1 MNAGPQR
8 QTMRQGARA
17 DHRLIAEL
25 VEPGSRLLDIGCG
38 DGALLELLAREKNVD
53 GRGIEISQEGV
64 NASVRRGLS
73 VIQGDAET
81 DLADYPDAAFDYV
94 VLSQTLPAIRD
105 PKGVLLELLRIGRS
119 AIVSIPNFGHWRN
132 RLQLLTRGRMPA
144 RAGSGELWYETPVIR
159 PCTIKDFVMLC
170 RELDIG
176 IERRTQV
183 DSRGGG
189 APLQRHRPLRQPLR
203 RAGGLP
209 ALRRASVSRSLR
221 RPFARPAGTGC
232 GSGTMTRRRRRA
244 VIGRASN
251 TVLPAST

>member
-1 MNAGPQR
+1 MNAGPAR
-8 QTMRQGARA
+8 PGARP

-105 PKGVLLELLRIGRS
+105 PRGVLLELLRIGRS

-132 RLQLLTRGRMPA
+132 RLHLLARGRMPA
-144 RAGSGELWYETPVIR
+144 PRGSRRALVPDAADQAVHDQGFRHSLPRTGNRHRAPHPGRFAR
-159 PCTIKDFVMLC
+159 P
-170 RELDIG
+170 
-176 IERRTQV
+176 
-183 DSRGGG
+183 G
-189 APLQRHRPLRQPLR
+189 APFHGHRPFRQPVR
-203 RAGGLP
+203 RAGGVP
-209 ALRRASVSRSLR
+209 ALRQPGAPPRLR
-221 RPFARPAGTGC
+221 VRGALRECCRPFARRPAP
-232 GSGTMTRRRRRA
+232 A
-244 VIGRASN
+244 AAS
-251 TVLPAST
+251 V

>member
-1 MNAGPQR
+1 MATVRRHP
-8 QTMRQGARA
+8 
-17 DHRLIAEL
+17 
-25 VEPGSRLLDIGCG
+25 
-38 DGALLELLAREKNVD
+38 LLELLAREKNVD

-132 RLQLLTRGRMPA
+132 RLHLLTRGRMPA
-144 RAGSGELWYETPVIR
+144 RVGSGELWYGTPVIR

-176 IERRTQV
+176 IERRAQV
-183 DSRGGG
+183 DSRGRV
-189 APLQRHRPLRQPLR
+189 RHF
-203 RAGGLP
+203 
-209 ALRRASVSRSLR
+209 S
-221 RPFARPAGTGC
+221 GTGRFANLF
-232 GSGTMTRRRRRA
+232 GEQAVFLLSAERR
-244 VIGRASN
+244 
-251 TVLPAST
+251 

>member
-8 QTMRQGARA
+8 HDMRQSARP

-132 RLQLLTRGRMPA
+132 RLHLLTRGRVPA
-144 RAGSGELWYETPVIR
+144 A
-159 PCTIKDFVMLC
+159 
-170 RELDIG
+170 
-176 IERRTQV
+176 RR
-183 DSRGGG
+183 
-189 APLQRHRPLRQPLR
+189 LR
-203 RAGGLP
+203 RALV
-209 ALRRASVSRSLR
+209 RI
-221 RPFARPAGTGC
+221 RP
-232 GSGTMTRRRRRA
+232 
-244 VIGRASN
+244 
-251 TVLPAST
+251 

>member
-1 MNAGPQR
+1 MNAG
-8 QTMRQGARA
+8 ARRSGVRP

-53 GRGIEISQEGV
+53 GRGIEIGQEGV

-105 PKGVLLELLRIGRS
+105 PRGVLLELLRIGRS

-132 RLQLLTRGRMPA
+132 RLHLLARGRMPA
-144 RAGSGELWYETPVIR
+144 PRGSGEPWYETPQIR

-170 RELDIG
+170 REQGIG

-183 DSRGGG
+183 DARGR
-189 APLQRHRPLRQPLR
+189 AR
-203 RAGGLP
+203 R
-209 ALRRASVSRSLR
+209 
-221 RPFARPAGTGC
+221 FTGTGRFANLFGEQAVFLLSAGRAPGA
-232 GSGTMTRRRRRA
+232 GSGSE
-244 VIGRASN
+244 GR
-251 TVLPAST
+251 